1 MARKP
6 LIAGN
11 WKLNTDL
18 TSAKALATELVA
30 LTQGV
35 DFNEREIAVCPPFPF
50 LTEVNKILKTGSQNI
65 ALGAQNVLGSADSGA
80 FTGEVSAPMVKSV
93 GAKYALVGHSERR
106 AIFGENDA
114 GVNNALLRVQAAG
127 LIPILCVGETQ
138 EEYELGITNS
148 VNTLQLSKGLK
159 GLSGDQVAKVV
170 IAYEPVWAIGTGLS
184 ATPDIA
190 QGVHFA
196 IRSWLRQTYGDT
208 VAEQVIIQY
217 GGSVKP
223 DTVDELMACPDIDGT
238 LVGGASLSAKDFAR
252 ICNFETTN

>member
-1 MARKP
+1 MTRAQE
-6 LIAGN
+6 AG
-11 WKLNTDL
+11 LHTIL
-18 TSAKALATELVA
+18 CIGETLV
-30 LTQGV
+30 
-35 DFNEREIAVCPPFPF
+35 EREENRTNDVLKEQLCAIKEAV
-50 LTEVNKILKTGSQNI
+50 IDWSRI
-65 ALGAQNVLGSADSGA
+65 
-80 FTGEVSAPMVKSV
+80 
-93 GAKYALVGHSERR
+93 
-106 AIFGENDA
+106 
-114 GVNNALLRVQAAG
+114 
-127 LIPILCVGETQ
+127 
-138 EEYELGITNS
+138 
-148 VNTLQLSKGLK
+148 
-159 GLSGDQVAKVV
+159 V